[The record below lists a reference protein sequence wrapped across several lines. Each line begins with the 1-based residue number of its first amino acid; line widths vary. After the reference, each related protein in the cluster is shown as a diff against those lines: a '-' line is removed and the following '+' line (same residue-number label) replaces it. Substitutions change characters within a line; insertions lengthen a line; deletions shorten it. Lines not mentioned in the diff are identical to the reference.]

1 MSKIIE
7 KTIFTLTNQEQI
19 IITYNDEMS
28 DDALK
33 TTIINKSQ
41 PMHLLLELG
50 IFDKEDLTEKFPSSE
65 IIEILYERTKLL
77 LIKDIQ
83 LDSVHLDEVLFIFR
97 LLANSNFL
105 VHIIS
110 GYKIDHILHYSQK
123 DTIFKRNKVVGKI
136 DLRLGKDE
144 FLIMSDY
151 DGSSVLT
158 LSNEPKMS
166 TVC

>member
-7 KTIFTLTNQEQI
+7 ETIFTLTNQEQI
-19 IITYNDEMS
+19 IISYNDEMS

-41 PMHLLLELG
+41 PIHLLLELG
-50 IFDKEDLTEKFPSSE
+50 IFDKEDLTDKFPGSE

-110 GYKIDHILHYSQK
+110 GYKIDNILHYSQK

-136 DLRLGKDE
+136 ELHLDKDE

-151 DGSSVLT
+151 DGSSVII
-158 LSNEPKMS
+158 LSNEQK
-166 TVC
+166 C

>member
-1 MSKIIE
+1 MEKRREVSKIIE

-41 PMHLLLELG
+41 PMYLLLELG
-50 IFDKEDLTEKFPSSE
+50 IFDKEDLTDKFPGSKM
-65 IIEILYERTKLL
+65 IEILYEGTKLL
-77 LIKDIQ
+77 LIKEIQ
-83 LDSVHLDEVLFIFR
+83 LDKAHLDEVLFVFR

-110 GYKIDHILHYSQK
+110 GYKIDNILHYSQK
-123 DTIFKRNKVVGKI
+123 GTIFKRNKVVGKI
-136 DLRLGKDE
+136 ELHLEKDE

-151 DGSSVLT
+151 DGSSVII
-158 LSNEPKMS
+158 LSNE
-166 TVC
+166 

>member
-7 KTIFTLTNQEQI
+7 KTIFTLTNQEEI

-50 IFDKEDLTEKFPSSE
+50 IFGKEDLTEKFPSSE

-110 GYKIDHILHYSQK
+110 GYKIDNILHYSK
-123 DTIFKRNKVVGKI
+123 KGTIFKRNKVVGKI
-136 DLRLGKDE
+136 ELHLEKDE

-158 LSNEPKMS
+158 LSNEQK
-166 TVC
+166 C